1 MRLADLLPREH
12 ILAPLQERTLRGAL
26 DALLR
31 RLAEAGALEDADT
44 LAAVMLGVRARD
56 IVCIGPRVAL
66 PHCRS
71 DAVDRVTLALGVSP
85 APLQA
90 DRLAPDAHPQ
100 IVVLILAPPD
110 ATAQYLQIVASLAS
124 HFRDEEAID
133 RLAAAQSP
141 EEVLEITRQAELRMQ
156 PRLTVRDIM
165 SQAVDF
171 VTPGDPL
178 RQAVD
183 LMIRKRLRAVPVVGE
198 KHEVLGIVSERDIMR
213 GLLPRIPRA
222 GDSPPE
228 TTAGHAE
235 TEALRVRDVMS
246 RSVLCV
252 SEELGLE
259 EAANM
264 MINKDVEQLP
274 VTGEG
279 KLVGFLSRGDLIR
292 KLFGQ

>member
-1 MRLADLLPREH
+1 MLLADLLPRDH
-12 ILAPLQERTLRGAL
+12 IIAPLREATLRGAL
-26 DALLR
+26 TALLH
-31 RLAEAGALEDADT
+31 RLAEAGVIGDAD
-44 LAAVMLGVRARD
+44 ALGSALLGNRARD

-66 PHCRS
+66 PHLRTDIVTS
-71 DAVDRVTLALGVSP
+71 LTLALGVSP
-85 APLQA
+85 DPLQA
-90 DRLAPDAHPQ
+90 DVLAPDAAPQ
-100 IVVLILAPPD
+100 VVVLILAPPD
-110 ATAQYLQIVASLAS
+110 ATTQYLQTVAALARY
-124 HFRDEEAID
+124 FRHDEAID
-133 RLAAAQSP
+133 ELVGATGP
-141 EEVLEITRQAELRMQ
+141 DEVLAITRRAELRLP

-171 VTPGDPL
+171 VTPGAPL

-183 LMIRKRLRAVPVVGE
+183 LMIRKRLRALPVVGE

-222 GDSPPE
+222 GMSE
-228 TTAGHAE
+228 EQAAEHAE
-235 TEALRVRDVMS
+235 TDALRVRDVMS

-252 SEELGLE
+252 SEELALE

-292 KLFGQ
+292 KLFGR